1 LLTSRIDQRIAAAF
15 AAEHETLIEIVAQ
28 VIAALPELL
37 LQRVGSERRVECPP
51 IARSRPE
58 HTAAHPGRRRVD
70 VVEELSVKHG

>member
-15 AAEHETLIEIVAQ
+15 AAEPKTLIEIVAQ

-58 HTAAHPGRRRVD
+58 HTAAHPRPSSR
-70 VVEELSVKHG
+70 